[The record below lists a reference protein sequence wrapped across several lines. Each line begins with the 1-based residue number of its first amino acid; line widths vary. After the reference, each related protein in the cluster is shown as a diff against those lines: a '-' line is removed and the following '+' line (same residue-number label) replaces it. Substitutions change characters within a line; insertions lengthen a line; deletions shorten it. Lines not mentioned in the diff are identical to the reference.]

1 MSRVMLTSRFTKYLL
16 IMVLVFLTSAS
27 NLVAG
32 NEDKSQGPPPT
43 PVRVAVVK
51 QKAVSNQ
58 ISLIGTTEAVA
69 TSTVAAEVSGV
80 VEYFPVK
87 EGDFVKKGD
96 LLVRL
101 RSNELKIRLKGAV
114 AAREMIRAKL
124 ELAEKEF
131 KRYSRLKDAD
141 SIAARKYDEALYN
154 HRALS
159 QELLR
164 SAADIERLEY
174 EINQTKVVAPLS
186 GFVAKE
192 HTQIGEWIKV
202 GGAVV
207 DLVDLGKIQISVDV
221 PERYAVMITPQRE
234 VKVRVKSISNDLQT
248 GRIYAVLPQGDPES
262 RTFPVK
268 INLENPHFK
277 IKSGME
283 AMVMFKLADPKN
295 ALLVPKDAVVTAGD
309 KRLVFMVNDNKAIA
323 VPVTIIGYYDGDVAV
338 EGKLAPGN
346 KVVIRGNERLQPGQ
360 PVSVIK

>member
-1 MSRVMLTSRFTKYLL
+1 MPRVLLTLRFTKYLL
-16 IMVLVFLTSAS
+16 IMGLVFLASAS

-32 NEDKSQGPPPT
+32 DEDKSKEPPPK
-43 PVRVAVVK
+43 PVRVALVE

-58 ISLIGTTEAVA
+58 ITLVGTTEAVA

-87 EGDFVKKGD
+87 EGDFVNKGD

-101 RSNELKIRLKGAV
+101 RSNERKIRLKGAV
-114 AAREMIRAKL
+114 AAREAIRAKL

-131 KRYSRLKDAD
+131 KRYGRLKDAD
-141 SIAARKYDEALYN
+141 SIAARNYDEAFYN
-154 HRALS
+154 HRAFS

-164 SAADIERLEY
+164 SAADIERFEY
-174 EINQTKVVAPLS
+174 EINQTKVVAPIS

-192 HTQIGEWIKV
+192 HTQVGEWINI

-207 DLVDLGKIQISVDV
+207 DLADLGKIQISVDV
-221 PERYAVMITPQRE
+221 PERYAVMITPKRE
-234 VKVRVKSISNDLQT
+234 VEVRVRSISNDLQT

-268 INLENPHFK
+268 INLENPGFK

-283 AMVMFKLADPKN
+283 AMVMFKLADQQN
-295 ALLVPKDAVVTAGD
+295 ALLVPKDAIVTAGD
-309 KRLVFMVNDNKAIA
+309 NRLVFMVNDNKAIP
-323 VPVTIIGYYDGDVAV
+323 VPVNIIGYYDGNVAV
-338 EGKLAPGN
+338 EGKLAPGS
-346 KVVIRGNERLQPGQ
+346 KVVIRGNERLRPGQ

>member
-1 MSRVMLTSRFTKYLL
+1 MSRVLLTSRFTKYLL

-27 NLVAG
+27 NLMAG
-32 NEDKSQGPPPT
+32 DEDKSKGPPPK

-58 ISLIGTTEAVA
+58 ITLVGTAEAVA
-69 TSTVAAEVSGV
+69 MSTVATEVSGV

-87 EGDFVKKGD
+87 EGDFVKEGD

-101 RSNELKIRLKGAV
+101 RSKELKIRLKGAV
-114 AAREMIRAKL
+114 AAREAIRARL

-141 SIAARKYDEALYN
+141 SIAARNYDEAFYS
-154 HRALS
+154 HRAFS

-164 SAADIERLEY
+164 SEADIERFEY
-174 EINQTKVVAPLS
+174 EINQKKVVAPLS

-192 HTQIGEWIKV
+192 HTQIGEWINV
-202 GGAVV
+202 GGPVV
-207 DLVDLGKIQISVDV
+207 DLVDLGQIQVSVDV
-221 PERYAVMITPQRE
+221 PERYMVMIAPQGE
-234 VKVRVKSISNDLQT
+234 VKVKIKSFSDVLRA
-248 GRIYAVLPQGDPES
+248 GRINAILPQGDPDS

-268 INLENPHFK
+268 INIENQDFK

-283 AMVMFKLADPKN
+283 AMVTFNLGAQKS
-295 ALLVPKDAVVTAGD
+295 ALLVPKDAVVTAGNN
-309 KRLVFMVNDNKAIA
+309 RLVFIVNDGKAMP
-323 VPVTIIGYYDGDVAV
+323 VPVKILGYYDGDVEVA
-338 EGKLAPGN
+338 GKLAPGS